1 MNSKEKLE
9 VIVKAADSKR
19 AHNIVA
25 LNVHEVSLMADYFVI
40 MDAASNRQVKS
51 IAEEIADQSEE
62 AGISVKEVEGKDTA
76 KWILLDLGD
85 VIVHVFQED
94 EREYYNLEKLWSDA
108 DSVDVSEWVKD

>member
-51 IAEEIADQSEE
+51 IADEVADQAEE

-76 KWILLDLGD
+76 NWILLDLGD

-108 DSVDVSEWVKD
+108 NSVDVSEWVKD

>member
-25 LNVHEVSLMADYFVI
+25 LNVHEVSLM
-40 MDAASNRQVKS
+40 
-51 IAEEIADQSEE
+51 
-62 AGISVKEVEGKDTA
+62 
-76 KWILLDLGD
+76 WILLDLGD

>member
-9 VIVKAADSKR
+9 VLVKAGDSKR

-25 LNVHEVSLMADYFVI
+25 LDVHEVSLMADYFVI

-51 IAEEIADQSEE
+51 ISEEIADKAEE
-62 AGISVKEVEGKDTA
+62 AGINVKAVEGKDTA
-76 KWILLDLGD
+76 KWILLDMGD

-108 DSVDVSEWVKD
+108 DYVDIDSWVND